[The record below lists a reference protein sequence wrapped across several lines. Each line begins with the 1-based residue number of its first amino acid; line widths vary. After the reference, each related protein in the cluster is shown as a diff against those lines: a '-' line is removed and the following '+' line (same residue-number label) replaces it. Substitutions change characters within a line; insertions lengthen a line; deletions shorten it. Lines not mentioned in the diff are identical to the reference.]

1 MPLGAANKK
10 SSPELEGRF
19 LGNMIFKYRSAT
31 FKIFLKGSTCN
42 IGCGIASTSLLTKTQ
57 APLFYSTQK
66 WVVVFFGAELATL
79 VAWMGFVKVAC
90 DSLKKPP
97 PLKNR
102 KLHMLH
108 FGNLGEARVDLR
120 FRSFFRVTTKDTP
133 KLSGGRKNW

>member
-1 MPLGAANKK
+1 MQHWMWDCFHFPSNKN
-10 SSPELEGRF
+10 P
-19 LGNMIFKYRSAT
+19 
-31 FKIFLKGSTCN
+31 STVVLFHAKMG
-42 IGCGIASTSLLTKTQ
+42 GC
-57 APLFYSTQK
+57 
-66 WVVVFFGAELATL
+66 FFGAELATL